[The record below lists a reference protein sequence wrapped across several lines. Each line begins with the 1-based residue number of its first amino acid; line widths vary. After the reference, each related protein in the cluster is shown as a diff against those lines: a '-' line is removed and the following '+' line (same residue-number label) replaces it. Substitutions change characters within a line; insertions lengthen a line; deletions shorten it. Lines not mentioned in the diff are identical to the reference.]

1 MLKSSAAA
9 VCFYKV
15 IINKLNE
22 AVYGY
27 IAQNDPLLIVHS
39 DNNHHDE
46 AKPVGST
53 DGLLYSY
60 TTYDTGEIRP

>member
-1 MLKSSAAA
+1 M
-9 VCFYKV
+9 

-27 IAQNDPLLIVHS
+27 IAQNDPPIIVHS
-39 DNNHHDE
+39 YNNHHDE

-60 TTYDTGEIRP
+60 FIAVMQEKYDREKKR